1 MSKLFDRVIKGTG
14 RDGSVIYV
22 GCSGP
27 TTVVMC
33 EVGAAMRN
41 GNLNYFK
48 ELAEAKW
55 PGLTWTIEAVEPRIK
70 KATGDCLGG
79 RTDYP
84 LPPRGRRII
93 RGHKG
98 TS

>member
-1 MSKLFDRVIKGTG
+1 MSKLFDRVVKGTG
-14 RDGSVIYV
+14 RDGSTTYI

-33 EVGAAMRN
+33 EVGAALRN

-48 ELAEAKW
+48 GLAQEKW
-55 PGLTWTIEAVEPRIK
+55 PGLAWDIVQVEPRIK
-70 KATGDCLGG
+70 PATGDCLKG
-79 RTDYP
+79 RP
-84 LPPRGRRII
+84 AFPIPAKGVRVVRSHR
-93 RGHKG
+93 G